1 MGSRRSVP
9 GQPALKRPSR
19 LAPGPSPGAPWVEWH
34 LHPAAQRSEGH
45 GGHFSLTPPP
55 PTISSHVLPIGILGI
70 TQSQLFSSCTRS
82 WSPSQL
88 GILLAWQCPR
98 SPLSVFHS
106 PQRLFH
112 KFLTCLKPFTHPSL
126 SLSDN
131 LTSLP
136 KKVDTM
142 GEGVLLSSLPSCWDW
157 ACPAYRAAL

>member
-9 GQPALKRPSR
+9 GQPALKRSLPAPPQVRRGLNGTYTLQPSDPR
-19 LAPGPSPGAPWVEWH
+19 VMADTS
-34 LHPAAQRSEGH
+34 
-45 GGHFSLTPPP
+45 PPP
-55 PTISSHVLPIGILGI
+55 PPAISSHVLPIGILGI
-70 TQSQLFSSCTRS
+70 TQTQLFSSCTRS
-82 WSPSQL
+82 WFPSQL

-98 SPLSVFHS
+98 SPLSLFRS

-112 KFLTCLKPFTHPSL
+112 NFLTCLKPFTHPSM